1 MWCPGVLLA
10 SSCTTLA
17 FFRDELPTTRPRRRR
32 GSSGGI
38 LQSCA
43 RFGRRESRSI
53 MQWKGNPTA
62 ATGAS
67 GGGDANVF
75 RMLAQKIKDLEL
87 NQSLLSRYVESL
99 NTRYGETLEQFGKE
113 IDEIEDGVSNST
125 EQLDE
130 ASRKARESS
139 KACDDAVDRATQTS
153 VFSSF
158 S

>member
-1 MWCPGVLLA
+1 
-10 SSCTTLA
+10 
-17 FFRDELPTTRPRRRR
+17 
-32 GSSGGI
+32 
-38 LQSCA
+38 
-43 RFGRRESRSI
+43 
-53 MQWKGNPTA
+53 
-62 ATGAS
+62 
-67 GGGDANVF
+67 
-75 RMLAQKIKDLEL
+75 MLAQKIKDLEL

-153 VFSSF
+153 SKIVKAAIDELDAYRSTVAKRDTVLAIALAPTAVRHSGA
-158 S
+158 SVVGSDRTRVERERVLLLARHRRRQHRALGAKLLVVRAVSR